1 MMGRDA
7 LDHAFLGTTLR
18 FTESRWWE
26 IRQVDAMPGIRVQ
39 GVYSHLPFHEPH
51 EREWHGQGLGHGT
64 EGSTARAL

>member
-1 MMGRDA
+1 
-7 LDHAFLGTTLR
+7 
-18 FTESRWWE
+18 
-26 IRQVDAMPGIRVQ
+26 MPGIRVQ